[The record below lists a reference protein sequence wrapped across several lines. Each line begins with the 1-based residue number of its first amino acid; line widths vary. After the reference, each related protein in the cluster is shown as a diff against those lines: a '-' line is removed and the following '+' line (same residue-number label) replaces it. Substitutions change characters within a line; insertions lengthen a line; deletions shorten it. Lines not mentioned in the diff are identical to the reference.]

1 MICSS
6 ASRQLKEIYL
16 ITVVPRLCLPY
27 SEVAKICTYFHHIVS
42 LIYWSLKMD
51 DNVTRQLSANHD
63 VEFVKETQ
71 AKTLPILQDAIL
83 GEGQGVRQ

>member
-1 MICSS
+1 
-6 ASRQLKEIYL
+6 
-16 ITVVPRLCLPY
+16 
-27 SEVAKICTYFHHIVS
+27 
-42 LIYWSLKMD
+42 MD